1 MFRTRANRPDGE
13 RRFGWRDA
21 IAHLGGLY
29 NLAWRRDDRV
39 TYRSLIGVSSIDRK
53 ALPRRRQFAAS
64 DQAKLTYRH
73 YAAQSDTH
81 IVLIH
86 GSACFGDQFHAL
98 AHRFSDADIA
108 HVHTVD
114 MRGHGGSAPATTS
127 LDRCATDVAEFVREV
142 RRRNPAAKIILG
154 GHSAGGGLVLNAI
167 LRAGDLSIDGC
178 LLLAPYLA
186 INSPT
191 VRPMFGG
198 WLTKLYVPRFFAIAC
213 ANLVGITR
221 FNDRPVSRFNSEAY
235 LHDPRFARW
244 WSFAQVVGFDPRR
257 ALAKHR
263 WTERLPM
270 LVVVGTND
278 ECFRPQAYANTPIN
292 LNPEAKIVMLPELGH
307 WDLLTDQA
315 AMAIYRDWMVKIGA
329 TSPSEGQRQEEREAN
344 VRYG

>member
-1 MFRTRANRPDGE
+1 MFRARATRTDGE

-29 NLAWRRDDRV
+29 NLAWRRDSRV
-39 TYRSLIGVSSIDRK
+39 SYRSLIRISSIDRN
-53 ALPRRRQFAAS
+53 ALPRRRLFETS
-64 DQAKLTYRH
+64 DRAKLTYRH
-73 YAAQSDTH
+73 YTAQSDTH

-86 GSACFGDQFHAL
+86 GSACFGDQFHAI
-98 AHRFSDADIA
+98 AQRFSNAGRGQ
-108 HVHTVD
+108 VYTVD

-127 LDRCATDVAEFVREV
+127 LDRCARDIAEFVLDLRK
-142 RRRNPAAKIILG
+142 RNPAAKVIVG
-154 GHSAGGGLVLNAI
+154 GHSAGGGLALNAI
-167 LRAGDLSIDGC
+167 LGPYDLHVDGC
-178 LLLAPYLA
+178 ILLAPYLA

-257 ALAKHR
+257 ALANHD
-263 WTERLPM
+263 WTEKLPM
-270 LVVVGTND
+270 LLVIGTND
-278 ECFRPQAYANTPIN
+278 ECFRPSAYANTPIT

-307 WDLLTDQA
+307 WDLLTDQT
-315 AMAIYRDWMVKIGA
+315 AMATYCDWLVEIGA